1 MKKITAIFLFL
12 ITSFNGLADP
22 KQLTCM
28 SPNALEDRNKYM
40 ASMAEYAKENPDFFE
55 PTVEAC
61 KLVKYKERHTFIF
74 DTDELNSSKESAAE
88 SVHEVQCAT
97 KVKKQTAKMTSTPSI
112 ITFKLE
118 SVYTSGRYYNYNVNR
133 KTLEAGEDGHVG
145 RHVCTLEDVDT
156 SDNIL

>member
-1 MKKITAIFLFL
+1 M
-12 ITSFNGLADP
+12 SFNGLADP

-28 SPNALEDRNKYM
+28 SPTALEDKNKYM
-40 ASMAEYAKENPDFFE
+40 ASMAEHAKKNPGFFG
-55 PTVEAC
+55 PIVEAC
-61 KLVKYKERHTFIF
+61 KLVEYKDRYTLIF
-74 DTDELNSSKESAAE
+74 DTDELNSSKESASD

-118 SVYTSGRYYNYNVNR
+118 SIYTPGSYYNYNVNR
-133 KTLEAGEDGHVG
+133 KTLEAGEEGFIG
-145 RHVCTLEDVDT
+145 MHVCTLEDVDT